1 MIEAVKNFLDTLM
14 NELAIPIMEGIE
26 TSSAN
31 IYIENAVEI
40 VKSFINTLLDLFHD
54 NVNNINIFGDIDL
67 LAVLIVIGCII
78 AMVSIVVV
86 ILKLAFNT
94 TTLLTKTE
102 WREQWKRKRKK

>member
-1 MIEAVKNFLDTLM
+1 MIEAIKNFLDTLM

-40 VKSFINTLLDLFHD
+40 VKNFINTFLDIFHD

-67 LAVLIVIGCII
+67 LAVMIVVGCII
-78 AMVSIVVV
+78 SMIYIVVV

-102 WREQWKRKRKK
+102 WREQWKRKRRK

>member
-1 MIEAVKNFLDTLM
+1 MIESIKNFLDILM
-14 NELAIPIMEGIE
+14 NEMAIPIMEGIE

-40 VKSFINTLLDLFHD
+40 VKNFINMFLDLFHD

-67 LAVLIVIGCII
+67 LAVIIVISCIV
-78 AMVSIVVV
+78 AMISIVVV
-86 ILKLAFNT
+86 IFRLALNT

-102 WREQWKRKRKK
+102 WREQWKRKRRK